1 MGKIHYQF
9 SSDTTQRLADARSG
23 KIGYNI
29 VTKQPY
35 TISQTKPSVQDNS
48 NDCNKYYKPLDLDDF
63 LKETEGL
70 SYEEIRNGMNRCYTY
85 KKR

>member
-1 MGKIHYQF
+1 MSRNHYQF
-9 SSDTTQRLADARSG
+9 RPDNSQRLADARCG

-29 VTKQPY
+29 VTKPPY

-48 NDCNKYYKPLDLDDF
+48 NDGNNDYKPFVLDEF

-70 SYEEIRNGMNRCYTY
+70 SYEEIRNGMNGCYTY

>member
-1 MGKIHYQF
+1 MSRNHYQF
-9 SSDTTQRLADARSG
+9 RPDNTQRLADARGG

-48 NDCNKYYKPLDLDDF
+48 NDGNNDYKPFALDEF

-70 SYEEIRNGMNRCYTY
+70 SYEEIRNGMNGCYTF